1 MSNHGWPQ
9 LLHGVPWFRG
19 PGSYPITAYSE
30 FMPAPRVGPGPYG
43 DGEPL
48 PCSAHDP
55 FGWQVSE
62 HEEEAELGP
71 GLAQVAREVVH
82 ALVHLGE
89 GRPTHGISRAK
100 LEGNPYW
107 PPALAARAGQRAGE
121 AYVVLLPLA
130 LSRTQ
135 DDMGRV
141 RWTLFGGSELGPEH
155 AFWQGFYRAPGV
167 PRPPEWG
174 RDFFARLLQTAYG
187 EAPGDLGACGLRVL
201 PGPGAPVPAWLRPLR
216 LRPDEPLARV
226 RYLLTFRPF
235 GELPAP
241 VRRHYLDGRLH
252 LLPFPGSLVFFGAPP
267 FVALARELPF
277 AQQIPLLQACT
288 RSEHPHGLRVPQA
301 GVMHEHAPAGPPPD
315 DRFGPRRDHYRRTH
329 RWARVHRHDDALQSP
344 GVESHVARVL
354 FSTDPTEL
362 GLYGKPMARNA
373 QLWTSDYHVLLD
385 GPRSGPGEIAWAE
398 AVVRAGGTFGYRF
411 LFPPLRVGHHELY
424 WHRPLVACRPAGA
437 ADVVVLRDAPLGH
450 LTAYD
455 ARRPGAPPRLELWP
469 RLLERPERLAA
480 PRAFPRGEDR
490 REHHVAQSARHLWH
504 AARRLGQPLPPG
516 FARQLLVAPKE
527 LSLDEWLA
535 RLEHGPDGAAG
546 RALAAE
552 LRGLIGPA
560 AAPPAPLTYRRTATR
575 RFEVAYWRTI
585 ARLATRFVTKE
596 NADCVGDAPTRAARR
611 PRHRQLDALGD
622 TLLAYYRRLAA
633 RARPPRPLLVGDLP
647 FRWATDFEYPWMGG
661 WQANREGRAEER
673 DLLVVIP
680 GRDRRRA
687 VIMADHYD
695 TAYMEDRFDPPHG
708 NGARLAAAGADDN
721 HSATA
726 ALMLAAPI
734 FVELARAGRLAHDV
748 WLVHLT
754 GEEFPSDCMGARHLA
769 QALVEG
775 SLRVRLGDGRTR
787 DLGRTRIEGVY
798 VLDMVAHNH
807 ARDRDVFQIASGTG
821 PGSLRLALAAQ
832 AATAAWNA
840 GVPAWNAGRAR
851 RGCGRGERRADP
863 ATVPPEALH
872 PLLHGEVRPV
882 IDPRSALYNTDGQIF
897 SDAGVPVVLFK
908 ENYDI
913 SRTGYHDTH
922 DTMENI
928 DLDYGAAVAAVAI
941 ETVAQVAAG
950 GAGRRPSEPGRGP
963 RGR

>member
-1 MSNHGWPQ
+1 MSNRGWPQ
-9 LLHGVPWFRG
+9 LLHGAPWFRG
-19 PGSYPITAYSE
+19 PGRYPIAAYSE

-48 PCSAHDP
+48 PCTAPDP

-62 HEEEAELGP
+62 HEEEAELAP
-71 GLAQVAREVVH
+71 GLEQVAREVVH

-89 GRPTHGISRAK
+89 GRPAHGISRAK

-107 PPALAARAGQRAGE
+107 PPALQRHAGHLPDE

-135 DDMGRV
+135 DDLGRV
-141 RWTLFGGSELGPEH
+141 RWTLFGGSELGPER
-155 AFWQGFYRAPGV
+155 AFWQSFFRAPGV
-167 PRPPEWG
+167 ERPPDWG
-174 RDFFARLLQTAYG
+174 RDFLGRLLQTAYG
-187 EAPGDLGACGLRVL
+187 EAPGDLGAGGLRVL
-201 PGPGAPVPAWLRPLR
+201 PGPGAPVPTWLRPLE

-226 RYLLTFRPF
+226 RHLLTFRPF
-235 GELPAP
+235 GALPAA
-241 VRRHYLDGRLH
+241 VRRRYLDGRLH

-267 FVALARELPF
+267 YVALERELPF

-288 RSEHPHGLRVPQA
+288 RSEHPHGLRVPQS
-301 GVMHEHAPAGPPPD
+301 GVMHEHRPAAPPPD
-315 DRFGPRRDHYRRTH
+315 ERFGPRRDHYRRTH
-329 RWARVHRHDDALQSP
+329 RWARVHRHEDALQVA
-344 GVESHVARVL
+344 GTEDHVAHVL
-354 FSTDPTEL
+354 FSTDPTDL

-373 QLWTSDYHVLLD
+373 QLWTGDFHCLLD
-385 GPRSGPGEIAWAE
+385 GPRADRAAIERAA

-411 LFPPLRVGHHELY
+411 LFPPLRVGRHELY
-424 WHRPLVACRPAGA
+424 WHRPLVACRPAGGA
-437 ADVVVLRDAPLGH
+437 EVVVLRDGPLGY

-455 ARRPGAPPRLELWP
+455 ARHPGAPPRVELWP
-469 RLLERPERLAA
+469 RLLARPARVAV
-480 PRAFPRGEDR
+480 PRAFPRGADR
-490 REHHVAQSARHLWH
+490 REHHVAQSARQLWY
-504 AARRLGQPLPPG
+504 AARRLGELLPPD
-516 FARQLLVAPKE
+516 FARQLVVGPKE
-527 LSLDEWLA
+527 LSLDAWLA
-535 RLEHGPDGAAG
+535 GLAHGPDPAAG
-546 RALAAE
+546 RALADE
-552 LRGLIGPA
+552 LRSLVGPA
-560 AAPPAPLTYRRTATR
+560 VAPPAPLTYGRTATR

-596 NADCVGDAPTRAARR
+596 NADCVADAATRAARR

-622 TLLAYYRRLAA
+622 WLLAYYRRLAA
-633 RARPPRPLLVGDLP
+633 RARTARPLLVGDLP
-647 FRWATDFEYPWMGG
+647 FRWETDLEYPWMGG
-661 WQANREGRAEER
+661 WRANQAGRAEER
-673 DLLVVIP
+673 NLLVVIP
-680 GRDRRRA
+680 GRDRGRA

-695 TAYMEDRFDPPHG
+695 TAYMEDRYDPPKG

-726 ALMLAAPI
+726 ALMLAAPT

-769 QALVEG
+769 QWLVEG
-775 SLRVRLGDGRTR
+775 SLAVRLGAGRTR
-787 DLGRTRIEGVY
+787 DLSRTRVEGVY

-807 ARDRDVFQIASGTG
+807 ERDRDVFQIAPGAG
-821 PGSLRLALAAQ
+821 PGSLRLARAAQ

-840 GVPAWNAGRAR
+840 AVPAWNARRAR
-851 RGCGRGERRADP
+851 RGCGRGVRRQDP
-863 ATVPPEALH
+863 ATVPPAALH
-872 PLLHGEVRPV
+872 PHLHGEVRPV

-897 SDAGVPVVLFK
+897 SDAGVPVVLFM

-941 ETVAQVAAG
+941 ETVAQVASV
-950 GAGRRPSEPGRGP
+950 RRARAP
-963 RGR
+963 RER